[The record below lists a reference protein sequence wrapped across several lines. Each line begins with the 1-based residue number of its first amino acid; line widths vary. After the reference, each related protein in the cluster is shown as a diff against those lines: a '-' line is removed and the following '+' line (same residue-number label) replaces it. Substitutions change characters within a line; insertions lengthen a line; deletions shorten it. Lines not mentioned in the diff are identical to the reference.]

1 MRGMSTS
8 SQQTK
13 RVNAHLLWKELEA
26 LVLANTLI
34 RFSKNRIK
42 GLAPGSEVAGC
53 VGWHGEGGHVDL
65 GRGMRPGLFRTPRH
79 WRFAKAWIKENLSFS
94 LSGLSGKAKDLS
106 LADRHPNRLCFQVA
120 VFNNVHSGPETNE
133 PDLLKLSI
141 GLDACKWAEAFKMMS
156 APLNQTLS
164 ENPDVVRRL
173 LRRRGRKSIKKAKL
187 SSKFKN
193 KHP

>member
-1 MRGMSTS
+1 M
-8 SQQTK
+8 
-13 RVNAHLLWKELEA
+13 
-26 LVLANTLI
+26 
-34 RFSKNRIK
+34 
-42 GLAPGSEVAGC
+42 
-53 VGWHGEGGHVDL
+53 
-65 GRGMRPGLFRTPRH
+65 
-79 WRFAKAWIKENLSFS
+79 
-94 LSGLSGKAKDLS
+94 S

-120 VFNNVHSGPETNE
+120 VFNNVHSGTETNE

-193 KHP
+193 KHPKFNHSRCGIAETEKFISTEENRWESFPEPGQQAMTQSTAPFRGSALRGGKRKT